1 MNFKYITTVLALCGA
16 TVLSISCD
24 KNEAGEFAP
33 TDKGAIVLEFDNVVG
48 SQNLQLNGPQTY
60 VNANGDQFNVTL
72 LNYYISNIKLNGVGN
87 SYSETESYHL
97 LEASNAE
104 NMEFDLNNVPAGNYT
119 SITYTI
125 GVDSLR
131 NISGAQTGA
140 LDPANGMFWS
150 WSTGYIML
158 KLEGVSPQSTQ
169 SDKTFVL
176 HAGGFSGANS
186 VVRTITLNLPN
197 TLVVKSEGSTHMHIA
212 ADVLKTL
219 KAPNIIDFSTTN
231 VIHMPGASAK
241 RLADNYANMFTV
253 TEVGH

>member
-1 MNFKYITTVLALCGA
+1 MNIKSLFIAIIPLTILLA
-16 TVLSISCD
+16 SCKKD
-24 KNEAGEFAP
+24 KGTPAP
-33 TDKGAIVLEFDNVVG
+33 TGTGLGKVKLEFFNTVG
-48 SQNLQLNGPQTY
+48 NSNLNLGNQWYTNE
-60 VNANGDQFNVTL
+60 NGDSFTVTKF
-72 LNYYISNIKLNGVGN
+72 NYYISNIKLNGVGN
-87 SYSETESYHL
+87 SYSEAESYHL

-131 NISGAQTGA
+131 NVSGAQTGA

-197 TLVVKSEGSTHMHIA
+197 TLVVKSDSSTHMHIA